1 MILVYTIKPYGYMVV
16 RSIIHCWS
24 AGGTGK
30 LEAKEFVR
38 EQARPPTRR
47 HLEIAPSADSSIV
60 K

>member
-30 LEAKEFVR
+30 LEAKEFAR
-38 EQARPPTRR
+38 EQARPP
-47 HLEIAPSADSSIV
+47 HVGI
-60 K
+60 